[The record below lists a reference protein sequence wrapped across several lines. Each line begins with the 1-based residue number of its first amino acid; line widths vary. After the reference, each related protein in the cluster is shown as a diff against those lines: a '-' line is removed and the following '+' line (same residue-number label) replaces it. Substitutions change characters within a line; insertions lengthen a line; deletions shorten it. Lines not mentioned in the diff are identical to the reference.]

1 MGIPSEICVEAWVHL
16 VKGRLGLMDASGGY
30 GGWGCGT
37 LVETGGLGGRLA
49 TMRNDVC
56 DAMAPRRPSQV
67 HRVSSELHLSE
78 SPV

>member
-1 MGIPSEICVEAWVHL
+1 MWHPRVDRWAW
-16 VKGRLGLMDASGGY
+16 GQ
-30 GGWGCGT
+30 
-37 LVETGGLGGRLA
+37 TGGAQGRWNI

-78 SPV
+78 SPVGEVGVDGWLAVHGGGGGLG